1 MKNNNELEKK
11 QEKEPKTE
19 NQTNGKEKRS
29 WDNLSTEEK
38 KENKEIKAIRQKMQD
53 RDWTE
58 RPLIS
63 LK

>member
-38 KENKEIKAIRQKMQD
+38 KE
-53 RDWTE
+53 RDQ
-58 RPLIS
+58 S
-63 LK
+63 N